1 MDYFKTLI
9 SAQQLQSYD
18 PISNENLVI
27 IDCRFNLID
36 VTAGQL
42 AYQQAHIPT
51 AYYFDLDNDLSS
63 PKTAKTGRHPLPD
76 PAQLSEKLAHCGI
89 NTETQVVVYD
99 DMGGGISARLWW
111 LLRWLGHDKV
121 AVLDGG
127 WTVWEALSLPTTA
140 TVPEKRNG
148 DFIPQIQNHLHV
160 EVDTVEDYQEQGFSL
175 IDARAADR
183 FQGQNETIDPIA
195 GHISGAIN
203 KPFTEN
209 MDQHSLFL
217 SDEVLR
223 QRFAAYAENPQ
234 QVIHMCGSGVTACH
248 NILAMESIGL
258 TGSKLYSGSWSEWIT
273 NPQHEC
279 CTTT

>member
-18 PISNENLVI
+18 PSNNDKLVI
-27 IDCRFNLID
+27 IDCRFNLAD

-42 AYQQAHIPT
+42 AYQQAHLPT

-76 PAQLSEKLAHCGI
+76 PSQLSEKLTHCGI
-89 NTETQVVVYD
+89 NAETQVVVYD
-99 DMGGGISARLWW
+99 DMGGGIAARLWW

-127 WTVWEALSLPTTA
+127 WNVWQALALPTT
-140 TVPEKRNG
+140 TTIPEKRNG
-148 DFIPQIQNHLHV
+148 DFTPNIQAHLHV
-160 EVDTVEDYQEQGFSL
+160 DVETIEQFQEQGLTL

-195 GHISGAIN
+195 GHIDGAIN
-203 KPFTEN
+203 KPFSEN
-209 MDQHSLFL
+209 MDQNTLFL
-217 SDEVLR
+217 SHEVL
-223 QRFAAYAENPQ
+223 QQHFAAYAENPQ
-234 QVIHMCGSGVTACH
+234 HVIHMCGSGVTACH

-273 NPQHEC
+273 DPEHEC
-279 CTTT
+279 STST